1 MAHAPALGPA
11 PFTLTLHDVLTEI
24 RKTTRYDTANFIMT
38 IISFV
43 IVVGGLAYN
52 SWHLTK
58 LRGELSA

>member
-1 MAHAPALGPA
+1 
-11 PFTLTLHDVLTEI
+11 
-24 RKTTRYDTANFIMT
+24 MT

-58 LRGELSA
+58 LRGELNA